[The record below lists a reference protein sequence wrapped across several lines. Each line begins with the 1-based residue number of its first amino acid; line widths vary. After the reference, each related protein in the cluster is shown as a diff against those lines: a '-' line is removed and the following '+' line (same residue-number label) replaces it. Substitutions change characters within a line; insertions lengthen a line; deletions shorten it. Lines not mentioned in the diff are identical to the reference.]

1 MDGVTRAPAS
11 APPRAASTAWVVGLR
26 LASGLTLATFLVTHL
41 SNHALGL
48 VSLEAMEAGRE
59 WFVLLWR
66 NPFGTAALYAALVI
80 HPGLGLWSLYRRRT
94 LAMPAWEAWQLALG
108 LAVPVLLAQHVAGTR
123 LADSWLGVTGS
134 YTRVL
139 LALWV
144 FAPDLG
150 ARQVVLVAVVW
161 AHACVGLHFWM
172 RLRPWYRRAAPFLLA
187 AALLLPTLA
196 LLGFVEGGR
205 EVARRAR
212 EPGWAQG
219 VLRSSGLLV
228 PGVRPALARI
238 HERLLLGIGLAL
250 TATLAARGVRA
261 LRERRRPR
269 VRITYPGG
277 REVVV
282 PAGLTILEASR
293 LAGIPH
299 ASVCGGRG
307 RCSTCRVRVGR
318 GLAALPTASPA
329 EMRVL
334 RRVAASPD
342 VRLACQTR
350 PRSDVAVIPLLSPST
365 GAGTGEPE
373 PAAGREQEVVVLFAD
388 LRGFTSVAER
398 KLPYDVVFLLNRYFE
413 AVGEAIRGAGGI
425 VNQFTGDGVMALF
438 GVGETAEDG
447 ARRALRAAADMVG
460 RLDEL
465 SRTLAEELPG
475 PLCIGI
481 GIHTGP
487 AVVGRMGYGDAVYLT
502 AVGDTVHVAARL
514 EQLTKEF
521 ACELVISE
529 AVAARAGVDVG
540 DQPRRELTVR
550 NRAGPLAVRVVERV
564 AVLADRLG
572 QAAP

>member
-1 MDGVTRAPAS
+1 
-11 APPRAASTAWVVGLR
+11 
-26 LASGLTLATFLVTHL
+26 
-41 SNHALGL
+41 
-48 VSLEAMEAGRE
+48 
-59 WFVLLWR
+59 
-66 NPFGTAALYAALVI
+66 
-80 HPGLGLWSLYRRRT
+80 
-94 LAMPAWEAWQLALG
+94 
-108 LAVPVLLAQHVAGTR
+108 
-123 LADSWLGVTGS
+123 
-134 YTRVL
+134 
-139 LALWV
+139 
-144 FAPDLG
+144 
-150 ARQVVLVAVVW
+150 
-161 AHACVGLHFWM
+161 
-172 RLRPWYRRAAPFLLA
+172 
-187 AALLLPTLA
+187 
-196 LLGFVEGGR
+196 
-205 EVARRAR
+205 
-212 EPGWAQG
+212 
-219 VLRSSGLLV
+219 
-228 PGVRPALARI
+228 
-238 HERLLLGIGLAL
+238 
-250 TATLAARGVRA
+250 
-261 LRERRRPR
+261 
-269 VRITYPGG
+269 
-277 REVVV
+277 
-282 PAGLTILEASR
+282 
-293 LAGIPH
+293 
-299 ASVCGGRG
+299 
-307 RCSTCRVRVGR
+307 
-318 GLAALPTASPA
+318 
-329 EMRVL
+329 
-334 RRVAASPD
+334 
-342 VRLACQTR
+342 
-350 PRSDVAVIPLLSPST
+350 
-365 GAGTGEPE
+365 
-373 PAAGREQEVVVLFAD
+373 
-388 LRGFTSVAER
+388 VAER